1 MFGIDALLSNI
12 LPRIVK
18 HRPVIVQQARQHNIV
33 SLTKL
38 AGEFRCLQRML
49 QFTDI
54 FPTVAVTI
62 VRKDGENLINR

>member
-1 MFGIDALLSNI
+1 MFGIDALLSNVFAK
-12 LPRIVK
+12 IVK
-18 HRPVIVQQARQHNIV
+18 HMPVIVKQTRKHNIV

>member
-1 MFGIDALLSNI
+1 M
-12 LPRIVK
+12 
-18 HRPVIVQQARQHNIV
+18 PVIVQQAQQHNIV

-62 VRKDGENLINR
+62 VQKDGENLINR